1 MSLWAGFLAEA
12 GRAGSVVAECKG
24 RITAVACAGAPADVV
39 EGRVAAA
46 PVVVEVTW
54 VTVFVAVATT
64 GAVAADVVAAVSLTV
79 FVTACVTGAVAEE
92 TGAGALG
99 AFEVADVA
107 VVTAFVTGVVAV
119 VAGAAAAEVSAGGD
133 AVGSASAQA
142 GPEKAPA
149 TTSAAT
155 NGRKRD
161 ARRAFGAAAFIKRAV
176 PARLL
181 LVTHRRQE
189 KVALCE
195 KRLGLG
201 ARRTSARASAA
212 VVSCLHRSD
221 RGTAACSRPR
231 PVVLRGSA
239 VVR

>member
-1 MSLWAGFLAEA
+1 LRAGFFAEA
-12 GRAGSVVAECKG
+12 GRTGLVVAECEG
-24 RITAVACAGAPADVV
+24 RITAVACVGAPVDVV
-39 EGRVAAA
+39 DGCVTAA
-46 PVVVEVTW
+46 PVAVEVAW

-79 FVTACVTGAVAEE
+79 FVTACVTGAVADE

-99 AFEVADVA
+99 ACEVADVA

-181 LVTHRRQE
+181 LVTHRRQKGRTLRE
-189 KVALCE
+189 KT
-195 KRLGLG
+195 R
-201 ARRTSARASAA
+201 ARRPTNLGSRLSGGGQLLASE
-212 VVSCLHRSD
+212 RSWNC
-221 RGTAACSRPR
+221 G
-231 PVVLRGSA
+231 V
-239 VVR
+239 

>member
-1 MSLWAGFLAEA
+1 MSLWAGLVAEA
-12 GRAGSVVAECKG
+12 GRTGSVVAECEG
-24 RITAVACAGAPADVV
+24 RITAVACAGATADVV
-39 EGRVAAA
+39 DGRVAAA
-46 PVVVEVTW
+46 PVAVEVTW

-99 AFEVADVA
+99 ACEVADVA

-119 VAGAAAAEVSAGGD
+119 VAGAAAAEVSVGGD

-161 ARRAFGAAAFIKRAV
+161 ARRAAGSFGAAASIERW
-176 PARLL
+176 
-181 LVTHRRQE
+181 
-189 KVALCE
+189 
-195 KRLGLG
+195 G
-201 ARRTSARASAA
+201 
-212 VVSCLHRSD
+212 
-221 RGTAACSRPR
+221 SR
-231 PVVLRGSA
+231 
-239 VVR
+239 

>member
-1 MSLWAGFLAEA
+1 MSLWAGFFAEA
-12 GRAGSVVAECKG
+12 GRTGSVVAECEG

-39 EGRVAAA
+39 DGRVAAA
-46 PVVVEVTW
+46 PVAVEVTW

-92 TGAGALG
+92 TAGALG
-99 AFEVADVA
+99 AFEVADVT

-161 ARRAFGAAAFIKRAV
+161 ARRAAGSFGAAASIERW
-176 PARLL
+176 
-181 LVTHRRQE
+181 
-189 KVALCE
+189 
-195 KRLGLG
+195 G
-201 ARRTSARASAA
+201 S
-212 VVSCLHRSD
+212 RSII
-221 RGTAACSRPR
+221 ACN
-231 PVVLRGSA
+231 A
-239 VVR
+239 